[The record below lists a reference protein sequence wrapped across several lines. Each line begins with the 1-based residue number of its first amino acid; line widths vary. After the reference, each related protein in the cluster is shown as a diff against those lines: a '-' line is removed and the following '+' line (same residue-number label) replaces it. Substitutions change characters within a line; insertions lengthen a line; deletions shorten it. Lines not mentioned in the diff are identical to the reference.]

1 MASKTVKG
9 AMADPKWL
17 SAMQAE
23 YKALMDNQTWSLV
36 PLPPHRRAIG
46 CKWIFRVEENPDGSV
61 NKYKARLVAQGFSQ
75 TVGFDFTETFSPV
88 IKPVTVR
95 IILTR
100 AVTFKWKVQQ
110 IDVNNAFLNGVLQKE
125 VYMRQP
131 TSFDATYKK
140 LSV

>member
-36 PLPPHRRAIG
+36 PLPSHRRAIG

-75 TVGFDFTETFSPV
+75 TVGFDFTETFSQLLSLLQSELSSLLQSPSNG
-88 IKPVTVR
+88 KFSKLMSTMP
-95 IILTR
+95 
-100 AVTFKWKVQQ
+100 
-110 IDVNNAFLNGVLQKE
+110 FLMVCC
-125 VYMRQP
+125 
-131 TSFDATYKK
+131 KK
-140 LSV
+140 KCI